1 MDDRF
6 EKLQTLWMDNY
17 IKLRRLMIEIDEAS
31 NENEAKRLMEDYAV
45 CKLELDRID
54 KELSECN

>member
-1 MDDRF
+1 MEDRF

-17 IKLRRLMIEIDEAS
+17 IKLRRLMIEIDEAL
-31 NENEAKRLMEDYAV
+31 NEDEAKRLMEDYAV